1 MDFLNNE
8 IKDRFEENKNKILE
22 NIKIGKDMGVSKISA
37 ILAIDEE
44 ESEMIMN
51 LVNWLLL
58 EGYKVSLKNEEYS
71 ILTIEWWSLEK
82 SELFFI
88 KLNKKAKCGN
98 DYL

>member
-58 EGYKVSLKNEEYS
+58 EGYKVSFKNEEYS
-71 ILTIEWWSLEK
+71 ILTIEW
-82 SELFFI
+82 
-88 KLNKKAKCGN
+88 
-98 DYL
+98 

>member
-44 ESEMIMN
+44 GSEMIMN

-71 ILTIEWWSLEK
+71 ILTIEW
-82 SELFFI
+82 
-88 KLNKKAKCGN
+88 
-98 DYL
+98 

>member
-1 MDFLNNE
+1 
-8 IKDRFEENKNKILE
+8 
-22 NIKIGKDMGVSKISA
+22 MGVSKISA

-71 ILTIEWWSLEK
+71 ILTIEW
-82 SELFFI
+82 
-88 KLNKKAKCGN
+88 
-98 DYL
+98 

>member
-8 IKDRFEENKNKILE
+8 IKDRFKENKNKILE

-71 ILTIEWWSLEK
+71 ILTIEW
-82 SELFFI
+82 
-88 KLNKKAKCGN
+88 
-98 DYL
+98 

>member
-44 ESEMIMN
+44 ESVMIMN

-71 ILTIEWWSLEK
+71 ILTIEW
-82 SELFFI
+82 
-88 KLNKKAKCGN
+88 
-98 DYL
+98 

>member
-58 EGYKVSLKNEEYS
+58 EGYKVYLKNEEYS
-71 ILTIEWWSLEK
+71 ILTIEW
-82 SELFFI
+82 
-88 KLNKKAKCGN
+88 
-98 DYL
+98 